1 MDDYVD
7 SEDCRNIMKCGKHVE
22 RLDLYI
28 RLEYHTEDIEKEFS
42 KLLNRIY
49 RTHMCYNM
57 ENLQKLTDII
67 NVKKDWSTDYREAL
81 EYLGNIIEVR

>member
-1 MDDYVD
+1 
-7 SEDCRNIMKCGKHVE
+7 
-22 RLDLYI
+22 
-28 RLEYHTEDIEKEFS
+28 
-42 KLLNRIY
+42 
-49 RTHMCYNM
+49 MCYNM